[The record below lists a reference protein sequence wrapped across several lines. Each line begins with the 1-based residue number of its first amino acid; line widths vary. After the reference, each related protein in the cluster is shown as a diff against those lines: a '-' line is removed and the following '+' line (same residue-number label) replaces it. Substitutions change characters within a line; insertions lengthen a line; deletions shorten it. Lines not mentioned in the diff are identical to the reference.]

1 MEDMIKK
8 VVEMDEKARELE
20 AQAQQEKIRIKEE
33 IEAQRQKVYDDYI
46 EKARIRANKNDELAR
61 QKADEQLIKATEKHK
76 EMMAKLKE
84 QFDSNCDKWVQEL
97 FERVIQNTN

>member
-1 MEDMIKK
+1 MIKK

-20 AQAQQEKIRIKEE
+20 AQAQQEKINIKEE

-46 EKARIRANKNDELAR
+46 EKARVRAKKNDEIAR
-61 QKADEQLIKATEKHK
+61 QKADEQLAKATEKHK

-84 QFDSNCDKWVQEL
+84 QFDLNCDKWVQEL
-97 FERVIQNTN
+97 FDRVTK

>member
-20 AQAQQEKIRIKEE
+20 AQTQQEKINIKEE
-33 IEAQRQKVYDDYI
+33 IEAQRQKVYNDYI
-46 EKARIRANKNDELAR
+46 EKARIRAKKNDELAR
-61 QKADEQLIKATEKHK
+61 QKADENLAKATEKHK
-76 EMMAKLKE
+76 EMMLKLKE

-97 FERVIQNTN
+97 FERVTE